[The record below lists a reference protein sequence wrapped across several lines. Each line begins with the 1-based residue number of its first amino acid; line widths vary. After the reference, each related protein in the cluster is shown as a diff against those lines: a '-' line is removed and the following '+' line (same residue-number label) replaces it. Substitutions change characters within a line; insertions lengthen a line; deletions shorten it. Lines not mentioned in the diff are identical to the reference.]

1 MSRGLRYSSVEAM
14 PAAVRERVAGAELRR
29 HAAKM
34 MSQRA
39 VTGSRV
45 RRDDEH
51 TAQVVFFNRIRALGA
66 NRHYPYQL
74 AARRTFAIPNGGG
87 RSKREAGR
95 LKAEGVLPGVSDV
108 FCALPAGPY
117 AGLFIEMKSMVGQ
130 ASPDQ
135 RNWNYASNMV
145 GYLAVVCRGA
155 DEATT
160 LWRAYVEMLSE
171 PRA

>member
-1 MSRGLRYSSVEAM
+1 MTRGLRYATLDAM
-14 PAAVRERVAGAELRR
+14 PAGMRERLEGAELRR
-29 HAAKM
+29 HAAKLVQ
-34 MSQRA
+34 QRA
-39 VTGSRV
+39 LAAPHP

-51 TAQVVFFNRIRALGA
+51 TAQVVFFNRIRALGQ
-66 NRHYPYQL
+66 NRGYPYKL
-74 AARRTFAIPNGGG
+74 AAQRTFAIPNGGG
-87 RSKREAGR
+87 RSKREGGR

-155 DEATT
+155 VEATT
-160 LWRAYVEMLSE
+160 VWRAYVEMLSE